1 MTTGLVMT
9 HDDAGIDAI
18 RFGERLRWLCH
29 RVGMTQ
35 EALSVLSGFDR
46 SYVSRLVAGTRCP
59 SRRTVLRLA
68 DALELCPQERDVLL
82 MDAGYMPLDIRSL
95 IDSEPVIGEL
105 VALLE
110 DRMVTDEVRADVR
123 NMVSTIVRQA
133 RRVPP
138 ARIEVLP

>member
-1 MTTGLVMT
+1 MTTGLAMT
-9 HDDAGIDAI
+9 LDDAGIDAI
-18 RFGERLRWLCH
+18 RFGEHLRWLCH

-59 SRRTVLRLA
+59 SRRAVLRLA

-95 IDSEPVIGEL
+95 IDSEPVIGDL

-110 DRMVTDEVRADVR
+110 DRMVTDEVRDDVR
-123 NMVSTIVRQA
+123 AAIAVVIRQA
-133 RRVPP
+133 RRAPQ
-138 ARIEVLP
+138 ARIEVLA